1 MWLVHFAR
9 IFRKSLFRD
18 SSTKRVL
25 GIVNMTINL
34 KKKISSVFLILAFS
48 AVAELLISVILGR
61 ALPEAE
67 FGRFKFV
74 NTVVLTLGTLL
85 LLGQNTAIIKVVGK
99 NDFARYNWR
108 RFVLFCVVSAALL
121 GILASGVAG
130 WYYRFTY
137 ETVVIYF
144 AFLAYIVVEYCSSI
158 LRSRGSYNFSMFLSK
173 SASIGLFCAVA
184 VGFLIFKKMTL
195 PALLWVY
202 VLSAAIPVAIGLWI
216 THRFENGA
224 EPLPRNV
231 VQEGLIL
238 FLITVSYVIL
248 GKVDQFFIAKMLGYE
263 ALAGYSVIITITRG
277 FDLVATALW
286 FVLMPHYAKG
296 VVRPI
301 KSDAMKAGVAA
312 MALALFYAL
321 FGGWLLHFLFR
332 GKFDGSVFLIGFFI
346 VIGICKVLYAIP
358 SGIIGGRL
366 SQEYL
371 KVFLFAS
378 VAGIAINIGGN
389 YFLIPL
395 WGLAGS
401 ATATMVSWI
410 FRVGFSYWLVY
421 KEKTDH
427 RGAVEEIKW
436 ESVS

>member
-1 MWLVHFAR
+1 M
-9 IFRKSLFRD
+9 FRD

-34 KKKISSVFLILAFS
+34 KKKVSSVFLILAFS
-48 AVAELLISVILGR
+48 AVAELLTSVILGR

-99 NDFARYNWR
+99 NDFARYNWK
-108 RFVLFCVVSAALL
+108 RFVLFVLFPPLL

-202 VLSAAIPVAIGLWI
+202 VLCASYPC
-216 THRFENGA
+216 
-224 EPLPRNV
+224 RNR
-231 VQEGLIL
+231 L
-238 FLITVSYVIL
+238 
-248 GKVDQFFIAKMLGYE
+248 VD
-263 ALAGYSVIITITRG
+263 
-277 FDLVATALW
+277 
-286 FVLMPHYAKG
+286 H
-296 VVRPI
+296 
-301 KSDAMKAGVAA
+301 
-312 MALALFYAL
+312 
-321 FGGWLLHFLFR
+321 
-332 GKFDGSVFLIGFFI
+332 
-346 VIGICKVLYAIP
+346 
-358 SGIIGGRL
+358 
-366 SQEYL
+366 
-371 KVFLFAS
+371 AS
-378 VAGIAINIGGN
+378 V
-389 YFLIPL
+389 
-395 WGLAGS
+395 
-401 ATATMVSWI
+401 
-410 FRVGFSYWLVY
+410 
-421 KEKTDH
+421 
-427 RGAVEEIKW
+427 
-436 ESVS
+436 

>member
-1 MWLVHFAR
+1 MFY
-9 IFRKSLFRD
+9 
-18 SSTKRVL
+18 
-25 GIVNMTINL
+25 
-34 KKKISSVFLILAFS
+34 
-48 AVAELLISVILGR
+48 
-61 ALPEAE
+61 AL
-67 FGRFKFV
+67 
-74 NTVVLTLGTLL
+74 
-85 LLGQNTAIIKVVGK
+85 
-99 NDFARYNWR
+99 
-108 RFVLFCVVSAALL
+108 
-121 GILASGVAG
+121 
-130 WYYRFTY
+130 
-137 ETVVIYF
+137 
-144 AFLAYIVVEYCSSI
+144 
-158 LRSRGSYNFSMFLSK
+158 
-173 SASIGLFCAVA
+173 
-184 VGFLIFKKMTL
+184 
-195 PALLWVY
+195 
-202 VLSAAIPVAIGLWI
+202 AIPVAIGLWI

-248 GKVDQFFIAKMLGYE
+248 GQVDQFFIAKMLGYE

-277 FDLVATALW
+277 FDLVAMALW

-301 KSDAMKAGVAA
+301 KSDAMKAGMVA
-312 MALALFYAL
+312 MALAL
-321 FGGWLLHFLFR
+321 LHIVRRMAVAFLFR

-371 KVFLFAS
+371 KVFLLAS
-378 VAGIAINIGGN
+378 LVGIAINISGN

-410 FRVGFSYWLVY
+410 LRVGFSYWLVY
-421 KEKTDH
+421 KEKTGH
-427 RGAVEEIKW
+427 KRGMIEEIRW
-436 ESVS
+436 ESAS